1 MTLFGRWKSKNFFN
15 LTLCFKHN
23 QRKRGVK
30 MPNKILVCEVAKLLG
45 KSNLFVYEAMKRGFL
60 NIGIAMHMPDSTKWT
75 FSISPTLLAEYL
87 GIDIPTL
94 YERLAE
100 IRS

>member
-1 MTLFGRWKSKNFFN
+1 ME
-15 LTLCFKHN
+15 
-23 QRKRGVK
+23 KR
-30 MPNKILVCEVAKLLG
+30 ILPCEAAKLLG

-60 NIGIAMHMPDSTKWT
+60 KIGIAMQMPGSQKWT

-94 YERLAE
+94 NERLAE
-100 IRS
+100 LRCTNS

>member
-1 MTLFGRWKSKNFFN
+1 MGK
-15 LTLCFKHN
+15 
-23 QRKRGVK
+23 
-30 MPNKILVCEVAKLLG
+30 KILPCEAAKLLG

-60 NIGIAMHMPDSTKWT
+60 NIGIAMQMPNSKKWT

-94 YERLAE
+94 NERVAAIRGRREAE
-100 IRS
+100 